1 MSGCGTA
8 GCSVVSRPLPGG
20 YVLAATRDLTDQD
33 GHGARVSKE
42 AHCDATSALLR
53 GLLG

>member
-1 MSGCGTA
+1 VSGCGTA
-8 GCSVVSRPLPGG
+8 SSSVVSRPLPGV
-20 YVLAATRDLTDQD
+20 YVLAATRDLTDED
-33 GHGARVSKE
+33 GHGARVSME